1 MSKLFKH
8 KFYLINTETNEEL
21 WLADCRDQSTANS
34 LADFYRELYKD
45 SKHLLVVYRYKKIKR
60 YLVAQAIIGRIFGG
74 LEMSLKVIQVFIE
87 NWKREVEQERLE
99 FDCMLNQMY
108 NVYEDLRDKEYYAE
122 ADYLYIEYKWISKN
136 GF

>member
-1 MSKLFKH
+1 
-8 KFYLINTETNEEL
+8 
-21 WLADCRDQSTANS
+21 
-34 LADFYRELYKD
+34 
-45 SKHLLVVYRYKKIKR
+45 
-60 YLVAQAIIGRIFGG
+60 
-74 LEMSLKVIQVFIE
+74 MSLKVIQVFIE

-108 NVYEDLRDKEYYAE
+108 NVYEDLREKEYYAE